1 MYEIP
6 RVVKFTLSFT
16 ESKMVDARGW
26 GKWEMGN
33 DGKRE
38 MMNCFMSRVSVLC
51 DENTLDTGCTT

>member
-26 GKWEMGN
+26 GKWDMGN
-33 DGKRE
+33 DE
-38 MMNCFMSRVSVLC
+38 LFH
-51 DENTLDTGCTT
+51 E